1 MKKTAPYSNQE
12 KDFFFNTKKCK
23 KDTDFRH
30 FLPCFLKFLFFV
42 MGQFFIWSKIRF
54 IDLFFQETNTK
65 HKCCKILFGNVL
77 KHAGVNVAFR
87 NYVLLTALPVSSYLK
102 ATLKK
107 KFINDIDV

>member
-1 MKKTAPYSNQE
+1 MIFFSTRKNVKKIQIFATFCYVFLS
-12 KDFFFNTKKCK
+12 
-23 KDTDFRH
+23 FR
-30 FLPCFLKFLFFV
+30 FFV
-42 MGQFFIWSKIRF
+42 TGQFFIWSKIRF

-65 HKCCKILFGNVL
+65 HKYCKILFGNVL

-87 NYVLLTALPVSSYLK
+87 NYVLLTALPVPSYLK